1 MNKDIEVKLEDN
13 ITITF
18 KLEPVDYTET
28 PRESIEKF
36 MSQLKSA
43 AVSHYMWWRKEVW
56 DAFMSE
62 YWVLHKYLIGRE
74 KILSKK

>member
-1 MNKDIEVKLEDN
+1 MKDKIDVKLDE
-13 ITITF
+13 IIVTF
-18 KLEPVDYTET
+18 KLDPVDYSET

-43 AVSHYMWWRKEVW
+43 AVSNYMQWKKEVW

-62 YWVLHKYLIGRE
+62 YWQLHKYLASRE
-74 KILSKK
+74 KVLSKK